1 MKRLL
6 ALGFLLLAL
15 GLTAMAASEVQV
27 REQMLLY
34 PSIDQRG
41 DSLTL
46 SGMVTIPT
54 DRPAKGIIL
63 IPHYTI
69 QADKEAPS
77 NQLIYDAKF
86 YKEDFVLLMPDY
98 IGYGI
103 TRDSVHPYL
112 AGELTARNCIDMVL
126 AAQTMLDTMDLH
138 IPLDSIYIMG
148 YSQGGFSALWTL
160 RVIEESYADRIHVK
174 GCFVGAGPYDV
185 AVTYDE
191 TLTKKKIM
199 MPALVPL
206 MIVGTDVAYDL
217 HLNYAELMTPA
228 AERLY
233 QRYIVNKDYSILQI
247 YFKTPNHSLRHWL
260 TTAGMDKTHPQTMRL
275 YEGLQRSSIVG
286 DSICPSWT
294 PKAPL
299 YVFHSS
305 QDEVVTIRCAEHLQR
320 CFSNLPNVTYDF
332 GKYGHHIPA
341 SRIFHKRV
349 REMLNE

>member
-1 MKRLL
+1 MMKRLL
-6 ALGFLLLAL
+6 ALGSLLLACC
-15 GLTAMAASEVQV
+15 LTAMAASEV
-27 REQMLLY
+27 REQVLLY
-34 PSIDQRG
+34 PSIDQHG
-41 DSLTL
+41 DTLTL
-46 SGMVTIPT
+46 SGMVTVPT

-86 YKEDFVLLMPDY
+86 YKEDFVLIMPDY

-112 AGELTARNCIDMVL
+112 AGELTAHNCIDMVL
-126 AAQTMLDTMDLH
+126 AAQAMLDTLQLGL
-138 IPLDSIYIMG
+138 PLDSIYIAG

-160 RVIEESYADRIHVK
+160 RVIEESYADRLHVK

-191 TLTKKKIM
+191 TLAKKKIM

-206 MIVGTDVAYDL
+206 MVIGTDVAYDL
-217 HLNYAELMTPA
+217 HLNRNEILTPA
-228 AERLY
+228 AEKLY
-233 QRYIVNKDYSILQI
+233 QRYIANKDYTILQI
-247 YFKTPNHSLRHWL
+247 YFKTPNHRLDHWL
-260 TTAGMDKTHPQTMRL
+260 TPAGMDKTHPETQRM

-299 YVFHSS
+299 YVFHST
-305 QDEVVTIRCAEHLQR
+305 QDETVTIRCAEHLQR
-320 CFSNLPNVTYDF
+320 CFPNLPNVTYDF

-341 SRIFHKRV
+341 SRLFHKRV

>member
-1 MKRLL
+1 MMKRLL
-6 ALGFLLLAL
+6 ALSSLLLAL
-15 GLTAMAASEVQV
+15 SLATMAAPEVQKHV
-27 REQMLLY
+27 LHY

-41 DSLTL
+41 DSLML

-63 IPHYTI
+63 IPHYTL

-126 AAQTMLDTMDLH
+126 AAQAMLDTLQLGL
-138 IPLDSIYIMG
+138 PLDSIYIAG

-160 RVIEESYADRIHVK
+160 RVIEESFADRIHVK

-199 MPALVPL
+199 MPALVP
-206 MIVGTDVAYDL
+206 MMVIGTDVAYNL
-217 HLNYAELMTPA
+217 HLDRSEILTPA
-228 AERLY
+228 AEKLY
-233 QRYIVNKDYSILQI
+233 QRYIANKDYTILQI
-247 YFKTPNHSLRHWL
+247 YFKTPNHRLDHWL
-260 TTAGMDKTHPQTMRL
+260 TDAGMDKTQPETQRM
-275 YEGLQRSSIVG
+275 YEGLKRSSIVG

-299 YVFHSS
+299 YVFHST

-320 CFSNLPNVTYDF
+320 CFPNLPNITYDF
-332 GKYGHHIPA
+332 GKYGNHIPA